1 MTHQIEA
8 AGAFIHACS
17 ACAGDYEDP
26 EWAAARNET
35 AEEAED
41 DDSGRNAQPL
51 GARQE
56 FPVREE

>member
-1 MTHQIEA
+1 MHQIEA
-8 AGAFIHACS
+8 AGACIHACS

-41 DDSGRNAQPL
+41 DESAGNALPSV
-51 GARQE
+51 ARQE